1 MVGQAGQP
9 FPLSKG
15 ALLISCWKICDMRT
29 KKVSRNRKRYRFRY
43 RYICNNYTG
52 PARRFPLKSYLEE
65 AGILIVSDFSN
76 DAIQLAFMYVKKI
89 SQPLASR

>member
-29 KKVSRNRKRYRFRY
+29 KKVSRNKKDIDLDIDIYV
-43 RYICNNYTG
+43 I
-52 PARRFPLKSYLEE
+52 
-65 AGILIVSDFSN
+65 I
-76 DAIQLAFMYVKKI
+76 IQ
-89 SQPLASR
+89 SQHDDSL

>member
-29 KKVSRNRKRYRFRY
+29 KKVSRNKKDIDLDIDIYV
-43 RYICNNYTG
+43 I
-52 PARRFPLKSYLEE
+52 
-65 AGILIVSDFSN
+65 I
-76 DAIQLAFMYVKKI
+76 IQGQHDDSL
-89 SQPLASR
+89 